1 MIGFGS
7 GINTGRPANGSCK
20 PRIDQALI
28 QEQWKT
34 YNAERE
40 LAQAEMKIKKLQWLV
55 GDLSMLVEVLRDNGV
70 LVDMMSDADQMV
82 VKHLIE
88 LLQ

>member
-1 MIGFGS
+1 MIGLRG
-7 GINTGRPANGSCK
+7 GVNTGRPVNGSCK

-55 GDLSMLVEVLRDNGV
+55 GDLSMLAEVLRDNGV
-70 LVDMMSDADQMV
+70 LVDMMSDAGQMV
-82 VKHLIE
+82 VKHLVE
-88 LLQ
+88 LLP